1 MGEGNGTN
9 LRLKTLPKQ
18 IISWQRQKQKYKKGK
33 VRRNYVHDCRPDC
46 FNIKQHDFS
55 DKSSRMDG
63 VYDGHMSEKPPLK
76 QAQKP
81 DAEK

>member
-1 MGEGNGTN
+1 M
-9 LRLKTLPKQ
+9 
-18 IISWQRQKQKYKKGK
+18 
-33 VRRNYVHDCRPDC
+33 HDCRPDC